1 MMAEEST
8 VSLDGLVALVE
19 NQEKGIEID
28 ILSEQGKPLGLK
40 IGIVGPDSDRMQRA
54 MREVAA
60 DYAKA
65 AAERESL
72 GEAGADDTDV
82 RMIAILA
89 KATTHWTPNPTIAGK
104 VIPFTEE
111 NVKNLYSRFRII
123 RDQVEAKAVRRA
135 SFTASS

>member
-1 MMAEEST
+1 MSDET

-28 ILSEQGKPLGLK
+28 ILNEQGKPLGLK
-40 IGIVGPDSDRMQRA
+40 IGIVGPDSDRMQKA

-65 AAERESL
+65 AAESESL
-72 GEAGADDTDV
+72 GEKDEGDD
-82 RMIAILA
+82 RMVAILA

-104 VIPFTEE
+104 VITFSEE
-111 NVKNLYSRFRII
+111 NVRNLYSRFRII
-123 RDQVEAKAVRRA
+123 RDQVEVKAVRRA
-135 SFTASS
+135 SFTKS

>member
-1 MMAEEST
+1 MAEEST

-72 GEAGADDTDV
+72 GESGADDTDV

-89 KATTHWTPNPTIAGK
+89 KATTHWTPNPTIAGQP
-104 VIPFTEE
+104 IAFTEE
-111 NVKNLYSRFRII
+111 NVRNLYSRFRII
-123 RDQVEAKAVRRA
+123 REQVETKAVRRS
-135 SFTASS
+135 SFTAG